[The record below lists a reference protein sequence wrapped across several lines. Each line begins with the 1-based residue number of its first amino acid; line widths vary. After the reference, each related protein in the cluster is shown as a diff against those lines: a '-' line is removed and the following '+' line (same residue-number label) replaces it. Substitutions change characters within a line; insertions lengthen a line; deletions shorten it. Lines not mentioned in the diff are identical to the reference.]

1 LTPASQILD
10 IYECLGLKGEKY
22 DILSKPFLLLAEG
35 IIFIAAVWWPTF
47 AIVNFRKIDTE
58 F

>member
-1 LTPASQILD
+1 LTPAS
-10 IYECLGLKGEKY
+10 GLKGEKY
-22 DILSKPFLLLAEG
+22 DILSKPFLLLTEG

-47 AIVNFRKIDTE
+47 AIVKFRKIDTE